1 MAASSSATSPSTFDP
16 VGVDLDHAALGHLR
30 GHRIPATDD
39 SAKYTY
45 SRRENYNNDNDHNHD
60 DDDDDDTQS
69 TTMYGKLFS
78 STCVQSSSS

>member
-1 MAASSSATSPSTFDP
+1 MAASSSATSQSTFDP

-45 SRRENYNNDNDHNHD
+45 SRRENYNNDNDHDHD
-60 DDDDDDTQS
+60 DDDDVTQS